1 MIQHSLIGNAGG
13 TFHGMDK
20 DVIIKK
26 LTGTLEEY
34 GVGHLINDSKFMDE
48 IYDYNQK
55 VITVA
60 INKLNEIQ
68 TLYGFDIHNAYKDL
82 DLSMITDLFEAH
94 KADPQLALKL
104 TGIKDRQAFEQY
116 IKNNAEQMGIKPW
129 DSTVRIMANAVY
141 KNHSGMDMVLN
152 FVK

>member
-1 MIQHSLIGNAGG
+1 
-13 TFHGMDK
+13 MDQ

-68 TLYGFDIHNAYKDL
+68 TLY
-82 DLSMITDLFEAH
+82 
-94 KADPQLALKL
+94 
-104 TGIKDRQAFEQY
+104 
-116 IKNNAEQMGIKPW
+116 
-129 DSTVRIMANAVY
+129 
-141 KNHSGMDMVLN
+141 
-152 FVK
+152 